1 MPSDCVKN
9 SIGTYRNASKHTMD
23 CPLFVWKR
31 SRSLSLSFQIS
42 KHSLPKASFPSR
54 TQDQKV
60 LRSFQRFAIS
70 MPRSLQEGSTFM
82 ISQGEQA
89 QFLSSARV
97 SWGIWCHVA
106 SFQWISPQFCSGS
119 FALNCPTLKNGWK
132 TQCSLYH
139 FIVLGGTKPR
149 FFFQFRCKRF
159 PDKFAGEAA
168 HKYVEHGF
176 LSVRFLCNFLGFRL
190 LGAILQNVEKVAV
203 SMLFPLQEGLTCM
216 ISLC

>member
-1 MPSDCVKN
+1 MLETCHL
-9 SIGTYRNASKHTMD
+9 I
-23 CPLFVWKR
+23 VWKIA
-31 SRSLSLSFQIS
+31 SEHIGMHWNTQWTANCLCGSTLALALSLFLSLSLSLSFQIS

-60 LRSFQRFAIS
+60 LRSFQRSIF

-106 SFQWISPQFCSGS
+106 SFQWISPQFCSCS

-149 FFFQFRCKRF
+149 FFFQFRCKKVSWQIRRRSS
-159 PDKFAGEAA
+159 AQ
-168 HKYVEHGF
+168 
-176 LSVRFLCNFLGFRL
+176 VRGTRL
-190 LGAILQNVEKVAV
+190 PFSQ
-203 SMLFPLQEGLTCM
+203 
-216 ISLC
+216 ISL